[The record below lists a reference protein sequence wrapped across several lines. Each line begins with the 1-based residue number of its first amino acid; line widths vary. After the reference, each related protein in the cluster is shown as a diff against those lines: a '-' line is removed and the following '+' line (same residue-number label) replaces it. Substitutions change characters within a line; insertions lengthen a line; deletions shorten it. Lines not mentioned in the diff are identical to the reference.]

1 MLNIVA
7 VAFYKYYLILTIT
20 HRLNTTVIP
29 VLADKDTETE
39 RLGNLLSITQLV
51 AISGLEYRKGNSK
64 AHTPA
69 QTPVRRMVDW

>member
-1 MLNIVA
+1 M
-7 VAFYKYYLILTIT
+7 
-20 HRLNTTVIP
+20 IP

-51 AISGLEYRKGNSK
+51 AKSGLEYRKGISK

-69 QTPVRRMVDW
+69 QTG